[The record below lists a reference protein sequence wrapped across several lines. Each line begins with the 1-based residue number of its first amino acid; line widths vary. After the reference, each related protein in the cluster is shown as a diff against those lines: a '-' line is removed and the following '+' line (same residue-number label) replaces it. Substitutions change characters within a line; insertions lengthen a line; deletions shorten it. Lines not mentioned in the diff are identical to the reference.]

1 MEDPATAK
9 GLVKRDIIRVVTPGT
24 VIDAA
29 CLEEKASNFLCGI
42 YIDSQNAGAAFCDIS
57 TGKTHLAAFSGAMV
71 LSTRAATA
79 ALRLAMAVT
88 DSSGRSSQL
97 RSSRPPMG
105 VLVLSSTHRL
115 SLIHILRLGRT
126 HQ

>member
-1 MEDPATAK
+1 MSSS
-9 GLVKRDIIRVVTPGT
+9 R
-24 VIDAA
+24 
-29 CLEEKASNFLCGI
+29 
-42 YIDSQNAGAAFCDIS
+42 
-57 TGKTHLAAFSGAMV
+57 AMV

-105 VLVLSSTHRL
+105 VLVLSSTHRREPL
-115 SLIHILRLGRT
+115 FSRSRRVSVSSRFRRAVRSNSINRPCS
-126 HQ
+126 